1 MKISFM
7 AASEPA
13 PRITHEDV
21 ATPVAWGESRRND
34 LPCEAPGAWEPHV
47 CPSRSDR
54 PVARAGVDPVAPA
67 ALHDLLVDQV
77 GLGGPRPHITWPG
90 AARPEPPDPTSCHGE
105 ANLQVRKPSISECR

>member
-34 LPCEAPGAWEPHV
+34 LPCEAPGAWSPT
-47 CPSRSDR
+47 S
-54 PVARAGVDPVAPA
+54 
-67 ALHDLLVDQV
+67 
-77 GLGGPRPHITWPG
+77 
-90 AARPEPPDPTSCHGE
+90 ARPDPIALLREQESTRL
-105 ANLQVRKPSISECR
+105 LQPYSMTCW